1 MESMLFLGTTLLVCG
16 SPLLLAIVGIISGM
30 IGGKISSRVLG
41 KLDPETS
48 KETHAKIVKRCTV
61 GFLVGFVIGGIPM
74 GIGLASTLWASIS
87 DLSYLWALFVTI
99 GIVLMGVIGTT
110 IAGSALF
117 SVE

>member
-1 MESMLFLGTTLLVCG
+1 MSSM
-16 SPLLLAIVGIISGM
+16 
-30 IGGKISSRVLG
+30 VLG
-41 KLDPETS
+41 KLDTETS
-48 KETHAKIVKRCTV
+48 KELHAKIVKRSTW

-74 GIGLASTLWASIS
+74 GIGLAATLAASIS

-99 GIVLMGVIGTT
+99 GIALIGAIGTT